1 MNIKFYLCYNEG
13 NQIKVRS
20 NNEKM
25 HVESEFAPLRSVV
38 LAQSQFCLPD
48 KFDEADTTFNRGK
61 CPFNTE

>member
-1 MNIKFYLCYNEG
+1 
-13 NQIKVRS
+13 
-20 NNEKM
+20 M

-48 KFDEADTTFNRGK
+48 KFDEADTTFFNRGK